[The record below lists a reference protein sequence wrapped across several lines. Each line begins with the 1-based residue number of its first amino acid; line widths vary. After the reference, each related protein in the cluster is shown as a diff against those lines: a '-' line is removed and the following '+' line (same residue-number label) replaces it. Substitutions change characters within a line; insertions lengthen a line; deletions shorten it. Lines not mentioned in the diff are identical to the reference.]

1 MAEIKKLPG
10 DLPENWQLNQAVT
23 PNGSEAGLDE
33 KHGYN
38 YLMKQVNDAHAAVN
52 ELDQNKVEKVAG
64 KALSTF
70 DFNAAE
76 KANIEKKAD
85 KTALA
90 ATDKA
95 LGQLQM
101 RVDGIKEYDDTL
113 IRSDI
118 ELAKNNI
125 TVLQNDLTTVNGE
138 VNKLKLLPK
147 FESIVLS
154 SALWS
159 ATSPSTYTLLDS
171 RYSALTSYWEFSIP
185 ETTLESQVDAFE
197 NAEIDIDG
205 SVDGVIKFVAVG
217 TKPTID
223 LPVLVK
229 IEK

>member
-101 RVDGIKEYDDTL
+101 RVDNIEVFVIDFTL
-113 IRSDI
+113 LATGWSPTKTYNLQEPRLTSTTEGELVEGNNTD
-118 ELAKNNI
+118 EEHMALAKACI
-125 TVLQNDLTTVNGE
+125 SRETVVSTGQLVIIARGTVPTMD
-138 VNKLKLLPK
+138 VKVKLKVRK
-147 FESIVLS
+147 F
-154 SALWS
+154 
-159 ATSPSTYTLLDS
+159 
-171 RYSALTSYWEFSIP
+171 
-185 ETTLESQVDAFE
+185 
-197 NAEIDIDG
+197 
-205 SVDGVIKFVAVG
+205 
-217 TKPTID
+217 
-223 LPVLVK
+223 
-229 IEK
+229 